1 MAEKRITQENWDKVE
16 AFVTEQHESRKTSDN
31 RRDHERIWKEVD
43 RQIRMKPKA
52 RVDTSGKE
60 IDVSKDWHNALELGE
75 LSTAS
80 EVIASDVMRIIFQS
94 TWFEPHAEM
103 KWPIDPETGRPKIDD
118 DKQDIADGL
127 LRNLMVQQHKDFG
140 LKARFRL
147 SVKESLH
154 HGGFCAE
161 VRMEEQLLVREGSKI
176 RKVAAPVWVPYSMW
190 NSFPDPSPAVI
201 GTNMFY
207 TGNMILVEYLPYAKL
222 KDYAKGDGWMSKR
235 LAQVEKSKKGDGK
248 DVELVKFKG
257 DIYIDRSTDDIYLPN
272 SEVILANGKLVYY
285 APAEL
290 DYPNVIYSGYERQ
303 DVRDPYYTSP
313 IIKLSPT
320 QQIASIVANKFLDGT
335 ALHME
340 PPIEYDSND
349 PDYAASGGPVI
360 APGAKTGTRSVG
372 SGMKALMVGDPNM
385 ALGAY
390 TLTTQQMKEGLGV
403 SANRSG
409 VRQSDRETATAA
421 NLANQGAEVRT
432 MEFVSQ
438 LEPQA
443 LMPYLYMQHDWNR
456 RKMKEYDFYN
466 DEMHTPDFMRATRKD
481 IDANC
486 HFEITGSRGLLGEE
500 KRRTSL
506 KSSVA
511 FFSGNPLFATR
522 LDVDKIMLDT
532 FRDDGKKNPEEW
544 LKATEKG
551 LPPQVQQQMQQMG
564 QMIQQLQ
571 GELQKAQSGE
581 QAKMAKLQLD
591 KAIADMKN
599 MGEMQKLE
607 LEKMAL
613 MAQTQTDNQD
623 RVAENKR
630 AQDELRLKY
639 EQMQQDYDIAMK
651 QIQSDL
657 VQGERDRAAQREQA
671 EARNT
676 EMLAKAIEKMSA
688 PRKIVRGADGKADRV
703 ESA

>member
-16 AFVTEQHESRKTSDN
+16 AFVNDEHESRKTSET
-31 RRDHERIWKEVD
+31 RKDHERIWTEVD
-43 RQIRMKPKA
+43 RQIRMKPKT
-52 RVDTSGKE
+52 RVDTAGKE
-60 IDVSKDWHNALELGE
+60 IDVKKDWHNAIELGE

-94 TWFEPHAEM
+94 VWFQPHAEL
-103 KWPIDPETGRPKIDD
+103 KWPIDEETGLPKIND
-118 DKQDIADGL
+118 DKQEIADGL

-190 NSFPDPSPAVI
+190 NTYPDPSPMVI

-222 KDYAKGDGWMSKR
+222 KDYAKGDGWMTKR

-257 DIYIDRSTDDIYLPN
+257 DIYIDRSTDSIYLPN

-320 QQIASIVANKFLDGT
+320 QQIASIVANKFLDGI
-335 ALHME
+335 ALHVE

-349 PDYAASGGPVI
+349 ADYAANGGPVI

-372 SGMKALMVGDPNM
+372 AGMKALMVGDPNI
-385 ALGAY
+385 ALGGY

-409 VRQSDRETATAA
+409 VRQNDRETATAA

-443 LMPYLYMQHDWNR
+443 LMPFLYMQHDWNR

-500 KRRTSL
+500 KRRTAL

-511 FFSGNPLFATR
+511 FFSGNPLFAGR
-522 LDVDKIMLDT
+522 LDPDTIIMDT

-544 LKATEKG
+544 VKAAEKG

-571 GELQKAQSGE
+571 GELQQAKSGE
-581 QAKMAKLQLD
+581 QAKLAKLQLD
-591 KAIADMKN
+591 KYVADQDHDIAMRELAMQEAALSADAQSNNADRIAQLQTEQAKLRQKYA
-599 MGEMQKLE
+599 EMQKNYDVEMKKLRASMIE
-607 LEKMAL
+607 
-613 MAQTQTDNQD
+613 
-623 RVAENKR
+623 AER
-630 AQDELRLKY
+630 ARQEMRETKKH
-639 EQMQQDYDIAMK
+639 ETT
-651 QIQSDL
+651 
-657 VQGERDRAAQREQA
+657 ETEAA
-671 EARNT
+671 
-676 EMLAKAIEKMSA
+676 
-688 PRKIVRGADGKADRV
+688 D
-703 ESA
+703 

>member
-1 MAEKRITQENWDKVE
+1 MAEKRITQENWDQVE
-16 AFVTEQHESRKTSDN
+16 KAVNEQLEARKTSED
-31 RRDHERIWKEVD
+31 RKDHERIWKEVD
-43 RQIRMKPKA
+43 RQIRMKPMQRFMA
-52 RVDTSGKE
+52 DGKE
-60 IDVSKDWHNALELGE
+60 VDLKKDWHSALELGE

-80 EVIASDVMRIIFQS
+80 EVIASDVMRIIFQQ
-94 TWFEPHAEM
+94 TWFQPHAEIQ
-103 KWPIDPETGRPKIDD
+103 WPIDQKTGKRAVNDD
-118 DKQDIADGL
+118 RQDVTDGL

-161 VRMEEQLLVREGSKI
+161 IRMEEQLLVREGSKI
-176 RKVAAPVWVPYSMW
+176 RKVSAPVWVPYSMW
-190 NSFPDPSPAVI
+190 NTYPDPSPSVI

-207 TGNMILVEYLPYAKL
+207 TGNMILCEYIPYSKL
-222 KDYAKGDGWMSKR
+222 KEYAQGDGWIKKR
-235 LAQVEKSKKGDGK
+235 LEMVEKRKEGDGK

-257 DIYIDRSTDDIYLPN
+257 DLYIDRSTDDIYLPN

-285 APAEL
+285 APAKL

-320 QQIASIVANKFLDGT
+320 AKIATIAANMFIDGSK
-335 ALHME
+335 LKVE

-349 PDYAASGGPVI
+349 PEYAMNGGPVI

-372 SGMKALMVGDPNM
+372 SGMKALDVGEPNY
-385 ALGAY
+385 ALSAY

-403 SANRSG
+403 SSNRSG
-409 VRQSDRETATAA
+409 VRQGDRETATAA

-438 LEPQA
+438 LEPQG
-443 LMPYLYMQHDWNR
+443 LLPFLYMQHDLNR
-456 RKMKEYDFYN
+456 REMGEYTFYN
-466 DEMHTPDFMRATRKD
+466 DEMHTPDFIRATKKD
-481 IDANC
+481 IDANA
-486 HFEITGSRGLLGEE
+486 HFEVVGSRGLLGEE
-500 KRRTSL
+500 KRRTAL
-506 KSSVA
+506 NGAVA
-511 FFSGNPLFATR
+511 FFSGNPLFAGM
-522 LDVDKIMLDT
+522 LEPVEIIMDT
-532 FRDDGKKNPEEW
+532 FREAGKKNPEEW
-544 LKATEKG
+544 LKAQDKG

-591 KAIADMKN
+591 KAIADMEH
-599 MGEMQKLE
+599 MAAMQKLE
-607 LEKMAL
+607 LEKIAL
-613 MAQTQTDNQD
+613 ASQTQSENQD
-623 RVAENKR
+623 RLAENKR
-630 AQDELRLKY
+630 SQDELRLEY
-639 EQMQQDYDIAMK
+639 QRMQQDYELAMTK
-651 QIQSDL
+651 LRADL
-657 VQGERDRAAQREQA
+657 MENQRERESAREQA
-671 EARNT
+671 EQKNT

-688 PRKIVRGADGKADRV
+688 PKKIVRGADGKADRV